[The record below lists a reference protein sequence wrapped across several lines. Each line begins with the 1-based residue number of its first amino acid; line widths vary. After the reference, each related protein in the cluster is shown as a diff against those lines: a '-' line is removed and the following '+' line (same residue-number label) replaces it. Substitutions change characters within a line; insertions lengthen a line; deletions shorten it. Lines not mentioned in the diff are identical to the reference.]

1 LWKNQEW
8 GRTNGGFLHN
18 EARKKETL
26 STWAIRLEALMQLAI
41 EREFLPKH
49 RKMGC

>member
-1 LWKNQEW
+1 MEDFYTMKQE
-8 GRTNGGFLHN
+8 
-18 EARKKETL
+18 KKET
-26 STWAIRLEALMQLAI
+26 STWAIRLEALMQLTI